1 MELMLLLLVPS
12 FSTAAYDVTA
22 TFLLTG
28 GGMLADALFPVREA
42 CFLAVAGAGPVL
54 LLLEG
59 PPLAVAAV
67 ALFVEGR
74 AER

>member
-1 MELMLLLLVPS
+1 MPS

-54 LLLEG
+54 LLEG
-59 PPLAVAAV
+59 PPLAAAV

-74 AER
+74 AVR